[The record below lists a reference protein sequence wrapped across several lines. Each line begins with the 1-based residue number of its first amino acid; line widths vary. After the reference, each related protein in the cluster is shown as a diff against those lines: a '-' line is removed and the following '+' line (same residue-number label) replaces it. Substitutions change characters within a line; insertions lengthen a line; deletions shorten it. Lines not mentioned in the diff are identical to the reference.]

1 MKKTM
6 RQLVLEFPN
15 QLTRSIEIS
24 KKSNLNLSFKPKNV
38 FISGLG
44 GSGIGATI
52 VTNLV
57 SDVSKLPIVINKGY
71 FLSKFVDKKSLV
83 ICCS

>member
-24 KKSNLNLSFKPKNV
+24 KKSNLNFLAINQ
-38 FISGLG
+38 LM
-44 GSGIGATI
+44 
-52 VTNLV
+52 L
-57 SDVSKLPIVINKGY
+57 LPIEFVAIERILHTPLSACI
-71 FLSKFVDKKSLV
+71 FLPVLVWLSLHGDDNDQRY
-83 ICCS
+83 